1 MAAYGSPTAP
11 NCPGGGGSTLAQ
23 NNISVAGEAHAKW
36 DGVGASFKAESLA
49 KSQAQC
55 PTNNVSVIIQKNKA
69 QNLMTIDNSMMIMNK
84 NSLTSMTESVNQM
97 IVNSITNTTSSSSQN
112 VNVQQQI
119 NIKIS
124 GVKGNVT
131 IDNLKQEASIDL
143 SNAVNMELSAI
154 NNVRT
159 DLASQVLDSFKSN
172 TNADTMSQASADIA
186 TQIENQTS
194 QSVVAHNTV
203 EVDQTAQS
211 DNLPVS
217 TPTDILPADP
227 SSNINQRQEVENDL
241 VTSVIHNSPFSLTN
255 DVSRVLENT
264 IKNSVTQ
271 NFTHNTV
278 TQLMQT
284 INLSQQMNIDVSAV
298 GGDVMIK
305 NLSQVAN
312 VQLRQVLSA
321 KMNIGSSIVNSVK
334 NASGIQTDDEI
345 GVKKHDTTGLSSKTG
360 LRNASSYSSD
370 VTTDSSYTQ
379 KMTTGCG
386 GLGALAPILS
396 ILVCCCICSSVAP
409 MLGSMLPQ
417 PGASVGT
424 TEDSEAST
432 ESESPASPASPEAP
446 ADASSSES
454 SEKTT
459 GTAVG

>member
-1 MAAYGSPTAP
+1 MAAYGSPATP
-11 NCPGGGGSTLAQ
+11 NCPGGGGMTLAQ
-23 NNISVAGEAHAKW
+23 NNISVAGEAHINAGGAGTSMQAKS
-36 DGVGASFKAESLA
+36 DA

-55 PTNNVSVIIQKNKA
+55 PTNNVSTIIQKNKA
-69 QNLMTIDNSMMIMNK
+69 SNLMTIDNSCMIMNK

-119 NIKIS
+119 NIKIE
-124 GVKGNVT
+124 GVRGNVT
-131 IDNLKQEASIDL
+131 VDNIKQVASIDL

-217 TPTDILPADP
+217 TPTDIIPPDP

-255 DVSRVLENT
+255 DVSRVLQNT
-264 IKNSVTQ
+264 IKNAVTQ

-298 GGDVMIK
+298 GGDVMVS

-321 KMNIGSSIVNSVK
+321 KMNIGSAIVNSVK

-345 GVKKHDTTGLSSKTG
+345 GVKKHDTTGLTSKTG

-379 KMTTGCG
+379 KLTTGCG

-409 MLGSMLPQ
+409 MLGGMLPQ

-432 ESESPASPASPEAP
+432 ESAEAASPASAASPET
-446 ADASSSES
+446 SES

-459 GTAVG
+459 GTVVG